1 MAAIAI
7 VVSIGFFF
15 AVWFQVHLTLYLQVI
30 VGSIND
36 WQKERQ
42 FKALNERK
50 DERSVKLIRD
60 GVEKMIDIKVFSL
73 IFIIDMPSIQ
83 SVLCY

>member
-7 VVSIGFFF
+7 VVSIVFFF
-15 AVWFQVHLTLYLQVI
+15 SLPVHLTFYLQVI

-60 GVEKMIDIKVFSL
+60 GVEKMVDIKVCLLLSILICPQFSL
-73 IFIIDMPSIQ
+73 SCFTK
-83 SVLCY
+83 

>member
-1 MAAIAI
+1 MTFYI
-7 VVSIGFFF
+7 
-15 AVWFQVHLTLYLQVI
+15 QVI

-60 GVEKMIDIKVFSL
+60 GVEKMVDIKVFILLS
-73 IFIIDMPSIQ
+73 IFICP
-83 SVLCY
+83 

>member
-1 MAAIAI
+1 MR
-7 VVSIGFFF
+7 FL
-15 AVWFQVHLTLYLQVI
+15 VHWTFYPQVI

-50 DERSVKLIRD
+50 DERSVKVIRD
-60 GVEKMIDIKVFSL
+60 GVEKMIDIKVFLLLSILICHPQFSL
-73 IFIIDMPSIQ
+73 SC
-83 SVLCY
+83 LTK